1 MDRPLALLT
10 LLVLAVPATA
20 DPPPA
25 EPPPPGATEILVD
38 PPPTRRPGQD
48 HWVSLNLT
56 TLQPFTGR
64 VGLKVWPREN
74 GSLWLEAYGGS
85 VLFAGMYGFGARLQ
99 YTALGTEHRDRL
111 MIGPGFGAH
120 IIPQYHTYDVVPYT
134 GPYGTMVPSAAWRA
148 RSLTFLVADVD
159 VSWLHDFSPN
169 FGFEVGVK
177 LGIGG
182 RVSGDIGEDRVEWV
196 MFGKNFYPVVSVFSG
211 FRF

>member
-1 MDRPLALLT
+1 VFRPLALLT
-10 LLVLAVPATA
+10 LLVLTVPAFA

-25 EPPPPGATEILVD
+25 EPEPPGATEILID

-64 VGLKVWPREN
+64 LGLKVWPRDN

-85 VLFAGMYGFGARLQ
+85 VLFAAMYGFGARLQ
-99 YTALGTEHRDRL
+99 YTALGTEHGDRL
-111 MIGPGFGAH
+111 MVAPGFGAH
-120 IIPQYHTYDVVPYT
+120 ILPQYRTYDRVAYT
-134 GPYGTMVPSAAWRA
+134 DPFGNPVYYSDYRA

-159 VSWLHDFSPN
+159 VSWMHDFSPN
-169 FGFEVGVK
+169 FGFEVGLK
-177 LGIGG
+177 LGIAG
-182 RVSGDIGEDRVEWV
+182 RVGGQIGEDRVEWV